1 MQELYADIIV
11 DISHEKLDKVFQFR
25 IPEQLQNELKVGMVA
40 EFPFGAGNRLTKGYV
55 VGIGTECDYDKNKI
69 KSLTGIRKKDMGVES
84 EFILLAE
91 YISKNYGSTMLQALK
106 TVVPI
111 KQKVQAVEDSILTL
125 KLDQGQAEH
134 LLKTYQSKNYKA
146 KVRLLQQLLDAPNH
160 TLHKSQVIRQ
170 KTATLSV
177 IKAFEEAGVIGV
189 EKERN
194 YRNPNSSMELQN
206 IADDQGIALTKAQL
220 NCVEEIWQ
228 ESHSFYPPKAHL
240 IHGVTGSGKTVIYM
254 ELIRRVIG
262 EGRQAIV
269 LIPEIALTFQTV
281 ERFRE
286 MFGSRVSFLH
296 SKLSKGERF
305 DQLERA
311 TKGEIDIMVGPRSA
325 LFTPFKKLGIIVVDE
340 EHEQSYKSETMP
352 KYHAREVAI
361 ERARMNHGFVVLGSA
376 TPSVESY
383 YKAKCGEYK
392 LYTLQERYGKRSM
405 AEVEVVDLREELRQ
419 GNRSILSRRLR
430 ELMADRLAKKEQIM
444 LFINRR
450 GFAGFVSCRSC
461 GKVVK
466 CPHCDVSLSLH
477 NNGKMICHYCGY
489 EMPSVKLCPS
499 CGSKYIG
506 AFKAGTQQI
515 EEIVKREFP
524 EAGVLRMDMD
534 TTRNK
539 EGHGKILSA
548 FAKEEADILI
558 GTQMIVKGHDF
569 PKVTL
574 VAALAADMSLYAND
588 YHAAERTFQLLTQ
601 AAGRAGRGKREGQM
615 LIQTYSPDNYSI
627 TSAAKQDYELFY
639 EQEMNYRKIMN
650 YPPARNLLAIL
661 VTSLEEE
668 KLNDFSEK
676 IKRRI
681 MAEAIENIVI
691 IGPAQASVS
700 KIQDYYR
707 KVIYI
712 KHENYDILTKVKD
725 SIERF
730 FKDQKKNQECYI
742 QFDFNPINTY

>member
-1 MQELYADIIV
+1 MPELYADIIV

-25 IPEQLQNELKVGMVA
+25 IPEELQAQLKVGMVA
-40 EFPFGAGNRLTKGYV
+40 EFPFGAGNRITKGFV
-55 VGIGTECDYDKNKI
+55 VGIGTECDYDKTKI
-69 KSLTGIRKKDMGVES
+69 KSLQRIAKKDMGVES
-84 EFILLAE
+84 ELILLAA

-106 TVVPI
+106 TVVPV
-111 KQKVQAVEDSILTL
+111 KQKVQEVQESFLIL
-125 KLDQGQAEH
+125 KVDQGQAEY
-134 LLKTYQSKNYKA
+134 LLKNYQSKNYKA
-146 KVRLLQQLLDAPNH
+146 KVRLLQALLAAPHH
-160 TLHKSQVIRQ
+160 TLQKSKVLKQ

-177 IKAFEEAGVIGV
+177 IKAFEKDGVIEV
-189 EKERN
+189 QTERN
-194 YRNPNSSMELQN
+194 YRNPNSGMHLKA
-206 IADDQGIALTKAQL
+206 IANHQQITLTQTQK

-254 ELIRRVIG
+254 ELIRRVIA

-286 MFGSRVSFLH
+286 MFGERVSFLH

-325 LFTPFKKLGIIVVDE
+325 LFTPFKKLGIIVIDE

-383 YKAKCGEYK
+383 YKAQCKEYK
-392 LYTLQERYGKRSM
+392 LYTLQERYAGRSM
-405 AEVEVVDLREELRQ
+405 AETEIIDLREELRQ
-419 GNRSILSRRLR
+419 GNRSILSRRLQ
-430 ELMADRLAKKEQIM
+430 ELIADRLAKKEQMM

-461 GKVVK
+461 GKVIK

-477 NNGKMICHYCGY
+477 NNGKMLCHYCGY
-489 EMPSVKLCPS
+489 QTQMVKNCPF

-515 EEIVKREFP
+515 EEVIKREFP
-524 EAGVLRMDMD
+524 RARVLRMDLD

-539 EGHGKILSA
+539 EGHGKILAA

-601 AAGRAGRGKREGQM
+601 AAGRAGRGERAGQM

-627 TSAAKQDYELFY
+627 TCAAKQDYELFY
-639 EQEMNYRKIMN
+639 EQEMNYRKWMH

-661 VTSLEEE
+661 LTSLEEE
-668 KLNDFSEK
+668 KLNDFAEE
-676 IKRRI
+676 IKRK
-681 MAEAIENIVI
+681 IVETKLQDMTVV
-691 IGPAQASVS
+691 GPADASVS

-725 SIERF
+725 CIECF
-730 FKDQKKNQECYI
+730 VKEQKKNQECYI

>member
-25 IPEQLQNELKVGMVA
+25 IPEPLQDELKVGMVA

-170 KTATLSV
+170 KIATLSV
-177 IKAFEEAGVIGV
+177 IKAFEEAGVIRV

-681 MAEAIENIVI
+681 MAEARENIVI
-691 IGPAQASVS
+691 MGPAQASVS

>member
-25 IPEQLQNELKVGMVA
+25 IPEPLQDELKVGMVA

-730 FKDQKKNQECYI
+730 VKDQKKNQECYI

>member
-11 DISHEKLDKVFQFR
+11 DISHEKLDKVFQFY
-25 IPEQLQNELKVGMVA
+25 IPEELQPELKVGMVA
-40 EFPFGAGNRLTKGYV
+40 EFPFGAGNRLTKGFV
-55 VGIGTECDYDKNKI
+55 VRISTECDYDKTKI
-69 KSLTGIRKKDMGVES
+69 KSLIRIAKKDMGVES

-106 TVVPI
+106 TVVPV
-111 KQKVQAVEDSILTL
+111 KQKVQAAEESILTL
-125 KLDQGQAEH
+125 KIDQGQAEF

-146 KVRLLQQLLDAPNH
+146 KIRLLRALLEAPDYM
-160 TLHKSQVIRQ
+160 LRKSQVLRQ
-170 KTATLSV
+170 KVATLAV
-177 IKAFEEAGVIGV
+177 IKAFEKDGVIRV
-189 EKERN
+189 QTERN
-194 YRNPNSSMELQN
+194 YRNPNNAMELPA
-206 IADDQGIALTKAQL
+206 IADHQKITLTEEQKS
-220 NCVEEIWQ
+220 CVEEIWQ

-254 ELIRRVIG
+254 ELIRRVIE

-311 TKGEIDIMVGPRSA
+311 MKGEIDIMVGPRSA

-361 ERARMNHGFVVLGSA
+361 ERARINHGFVVLGSA

-383 YKAKCGEYK
+383 YKAQCGEYK
-392 LYTLQERYGKRSM
+392 LYFLQERYAGRSM
-405 AEVEVVDLREELRQ
+405 ANTEIIDLREELRQ

-430 ELMADRLAKKEQIM
+430 ELMVERLTKKEQIM

-477 NNGKMICHYCGY
+477 NNRKMICHYCGY
-489 EMPSVKLCPS
+489 ETFAVKLCPS

-515 EEIVKREFP
+515 EEIVKQEFP
-524 EAGVLRMDMD
+524 KARVLRMDMD

-601 AAGRAGRGKREGQM
+601 AAGRAGRGEREGQM
-615 LIQTYSPDNYSI
+615 IIQTYSPDNYSI
-627 TSAAKQDYELFY
+627 TSAAKQDYNLFY

-661 VTSLEEE
+661 LTSLEEE
-668 KLNDFSEK
+668 KLNDFSEE
-676 IKRRI
+676 IKKRI
-681 MAEAIENIVI
+681 LIETQENITV

-730 FKDQKKNQECYI
+730 VKEQKKNQECYI

>member
-25 IPEQLQNELKVGMVA
+25 IPEPLQDELKVGMVA
-40 EFPFGAGNRLTKGYV
+40 EFPFGAGNRRTKGYV

-69 KSLTGIRKKDMGVES
+69 KSLTGIAKKDMGVES

-194 YRNPNSSMELQN
+194 YRNPNSAMKLKN

-228 ESHSFYPPKAHL
+228 ESHSFYSPKAHL

-311 TKGEIDIMVGPRSA
+311 AKGEIDIMVGPRSA

-405 AEVEVVDLREELRQ
+405 AEVEVIDLREELRQ

-430 ELMADRLAKKEQIM
+430 ELMVDRLAKKEQIM

-534 TTRNK
+534 TTRKK

-668 KLNDFSEK
+668 KLNDFSEQ

-681 MAEAIENIVI
+681 MAEAIENIVV

>member
-25 IPEQLQNELKVGMVA
+25 IPEPLQDELKVGMVA

-170 KTATLSV
+170 KIATLSV
-177 IKAFEEAGVIGV
+177 IKAFEEAGVIRV